1 MSITIT
7 TISIVVCQFS
17 FDTMGP
23 KTYLLVS
30 IIISNVFAKE
40 CPGKI
45 ISDYVCIPQNYTNS
59 NDESPQ
65 DVNHINVSLID
76 VQVVKFDDLVE
87 KLTLKMILKIR
98 WLDNRLQLTK
108 ETKKI
113 LIRDDDHIELW
124 RPVFNIQ
131 NLVSTVLYNLAGR
144 TSSQVYAIRILK
156 ENVTLVSSVTNIYA
170 TTHCGLFL
178 QKFPFDQQSC
188 TFKVKTKYHFGS
200 IKPILGPNHLPSSL
214 EGRSLLRIMQSRCF
228 NSC

>member
-1 MSITIT
+1 MMRPT
-7 TISIVVCQFS
+7 
-17 FDTMGP
+17 
-23 KTYLLVS
+23 TYLLVS
-30 IIISNVFAKE
+30 FITSNVFAKE

-59 NDESPQ
+59 NDESPREPP
-65 DVNHINVSLID
+65 NNYINVSLID

-144 TSSQVYAIRILK
+144 TSSQVYAVRVLK

-178 QKFPFDQQSC
+178 EKFPFDQQSC
-188 TFKVKTKYHFGS
+188 TFKVKYH
-200 IKPILGPNHLPSSL
+200 IKMSNLYI
-214 EGRSLLRIMQSRCF
+214 
-228 NSC
+228 